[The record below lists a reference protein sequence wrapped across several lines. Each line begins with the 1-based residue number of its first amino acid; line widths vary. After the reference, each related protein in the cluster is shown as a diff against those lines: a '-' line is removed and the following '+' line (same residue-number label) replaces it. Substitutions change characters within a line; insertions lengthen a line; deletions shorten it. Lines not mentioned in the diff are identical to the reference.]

1 MHENGSEP
9 VPMVQEVC
17 VWLAE
22 KMEKIGWI
30 VKKKRKNEK
39 NKNKKTASRFIFVT
53 LWKILLLPFSL
64 TFESLFFR

>member
-30 VKKKRKNEK
+30 VKKKKKKRKK
-39 NKNKKTASRFIFVT
+39 
-53 LWKILLLPFSL
+53 
-64 TFESLFFR
+64 